1 MEGYKMTLPE
11 PLTKEWFLLNA
22 VCMWLKE
29 FPDHEWAPNYADLL
43 SKLEQL
49 KNAQPTTP
57 KVQTRGRPAKRQ
69 RKKEAASN
77 TSSKSKDA
85 STN

>member
-1 MEGYKMTLPE
+1 MNDNLLIENAILA
-11 PLTKEWFLLNA
+11 FLHHY
-22 VCMWLKE
+22 
-29 FPDHEWAPNYADLL
+29 PDHEWAPNYADLL

-69 RKKEAASN
+69 RKKET
-77 TSSKSKDA
+77 TSSASSKIKDA
-85 STN
+85 STS